1 MEETHKNLGRIVG
14 ALLLT
19 KLVFGP
25 IQNFTL
31 MNPVV
36 AAPGFLVNAAA
47 NPLNLPLA
55 AMIAFGLALVTVAIA
70 AVAWP
75 VFRRAAP
82 SLALAFVAFSVVGV
96 ATSLVECMSMM
107 SMQSLSL
114 AFAEAAGADPALYDG
129 LRIVVGKARNWA
141 HYVNLMVGGVT
152 VGTMFLLMYRAR
164 LVPRAICAFG
174 MATVLAQL
182 YSLGLPFFGGAVDF
196 NLLAP
201 LGLAYLAL
209 IVWLLWRGFAEPE
222 QVRSAA

>member
-1 MEETHKNLGRIVG
+1 MDETHKTLGRIVG

-19 KLVFGP
+19 KLALGP
-25 IQNFTL
+25 VQNFTL

-36 AAPGFLVNAAA
+36 APPGFLVNAAA
-47 NPLNLPLA
+47 HPLNLPFA
-55 AMIAFGLALVTVAIA
+55 VMIAFALCIVSVAIA

-75 VFRRAAP
+75 LFRRVAP
-82 SLALAFVAFSVVGV
+82 SLSLAFVVFTAAGV

-141 HYVNLMVGGVT
+141 HWTNLMTGGVALF
-152 VGTMFLLMYRAR
+152 TMFLLMYRAR
-164 LVPRAICAFG
+164 LVPRAICALG
-174 MATVLAQL
+174 MATVVLQL
-182 YSLGLPFFGGAVDF
+182 YSLGLPFFGGAVNF

-209 IVWLLWRGFAEPE
+209 IAWLLWRGFAEPE
-222 QVRSAA
+222 QVRSAG